1 MSDSMN
7 AVRAGV
13 RRLGL
18 GAWVAVFAAIVA
30 IVAPINPGARFVR
43 SLFTPNPPAPSQPGD
58 PKKNAEQRAAEF
70 AAMLA
75 QFDGR
80 SLMRTPAPPS
90 TEANKPAEDPDKPP
104 PPPTIYGGPPIIAMV
119 NGDVWF
125 ADGTVLSAGD
135 DAKDDLKIVKT
146 NPPWDATVTW
156 KGVEFKV
163 ELFARNQVVFKE
175 AADTDTT
182 PRVEAAP
189 FDPAPEKPAP
199 KKPEPKP
206 EPKKDETRPGQP
218 PGEAPGGPPPGDGGA
233 PPPAPGGG
241 R

>member
-7 AVRAGV
+7 AIRDGV

-18 GAWVAVFAAIVA
+18 GAWVALFAVVLALL
-30 IVAPINPGARFVR
+30 APANPALRFVK

-80 SLMRTPAPPS
+80 SLMRTPAPPA
-90 TEANKPAEDPDKPP
+90 TADATKPTEDPDKPP
-104 PPPTIYGGPPIIAMV
+104 PPPTSYGGPPIIAMI

-125 ADGTVLSAGD
+125 ANGTILNSSD
-135 DAKDDLKIVKT
+135 DAKDDLKVVKT

-163 ELFARNQVVFKE
+163 ELFARSQVVYKE

-189 FDPAPEKPAP
+189 FDPAPEKPPP
-199 KKPEPKP
+199 KKE
-206 EPKKDETRPGQP
+206 EPKKDE
-218 PGEAPGGPPPGDGGA
+218 PPP
-233 PPPAPGGG
+233 PPPRDGPGPSGNPSGTPGGG